1 LQGRALAKLVDGE
14 NVTSV
19 NLIIVNNPYGNGL
32 ANVFTR
38 TFTTLGGSVGATLKY
53 AEGNA
58 ANAAAQVDGAC
69 NGNPEGVVLVAY
81 TDDAAAIVKEM
92 QAKGCLDDVRVF
104 GSEGFYSPQFPTK
117 AGPDDQ
123 GRPLARGVH
132 GTTPQAAE
140 SVQSFAQR
148 FRQQHDH
155 APQQYAA
162 ESYDAVMYLALAALS
177 AGSTDGRDIAD
188 HLLRVANGGTKVSDF
203 AEAAER
209 LAEGEDIDWVGQAH
223 DFDFGDK
230 HEPDDGLYSFWRVTD
245 NGTVEIYRENV
256 EP

>member
-1 LQGRALAKLVDGE
+1 MCIRDRYITA
-14 NVTSV
+14 S
-19 NLIIVNNPYGNGL
+19 
-32 ANVFTR
+32 
-38 TFTTLGGSVGATLKY
+38 
-53 AEGNA
+53 
-58 ANAAAQVDGAC
+58 
-69 NGNPEGVVLVAY
+69 
-81 TDDAAAIVKEM
+81 
-92 QAKGCLDDVRVF
+92 
-104 GSEGFYSPQFPTK
+104 
-117 AGPDDQ
+117 
-123 GRPLARGVH
+123 
-132 GTTPQAAE
+132 
-140 SVQSFAQR
+140 
-148 FRQQHDH
+148 
-155 APQQYAA
+155 YAA